1 MSPVATAPSR
11 KTILFHI
18 QKRNSAGE
26 ISKKIIKWFG
36 FCRDAGARSQCFS
49 WTTPGELDLPR
60 VEYYED
66 HRMDKAHYLY
76 GVRQTER
83 VMLIE
88 DEISS
93 GKEVSGFCQALRK
106 NGIEV
111 VSIVSFIET
120 INFEGRKLI
129 KDTTGLDLISL
140 TKIQLIG

>member
-1 MSPVATAPSR
+1 
-11 KTILFHI
+11 
-18 QKRNSAGE
+18 
-26 ISKKIIKWFG
+26 
-36 FCRDAGARSQCFS
+36 
-49 WTTPGELDLPR
+49 
-60 VEYYED
+60 
-66 HRMDKAHYLY
+66 MDKAHYLY

-93 GKEVSGFCQALRK
+93 GKGVSGFCQALRK